1 MIMEAPVML
10 DGDTLTIKEYLHKLL
25 STLWDEGES
34 FNGKRPFGNS
44 GWEYDIYTA
53 LVKCGAVDGTLDK
66 DEYIEDFNESHADWI
81 IIDMINEIFGVND
94 ER

>member
-1 MIMEAPVML
+1 MELCDIMEAPVML

-53 LVKCGAVDGTLDK
+53 LVKCGAVDVA
-66 DEYIEDFNESHADWI
+66 H
-81 IIDMINEIFGVND
+81 
-94 ER
+94 